1 MTAQTPASDASWA
14 FFLHA
19 EPDFARSVQDR
30 FARHRHHVL
39 ATLRKDGS
47 PRVTGLEVIFR
58 EGQLWLGMMPDSLKA
73 RDLLRDPRLAL
84 HANPGAD
91 DSMDGGDVKL
101 SGRAVQITD
110 PEELARF
117 AASIEQPLPFHLFR
131 VEIVDVVRTSVEGD
145 ELVLRSW
152 RPGEALV
159 VRRRN

>member
-1 MTAQTPASDASWA
+1 MTAQTPAVGSSWA
-14 FFLHA
+14 DFQHA
-19 EPDFARSVQDR
+19 EPDFAQTVQAR

-73 RDLLRDPRLAL
+73 RDLVRDPRLAL
-84 HANPGAD
+84 HANPGTD

-101 SGRAVQITD
+101 SGRAVEITD

-117 AASIEQPLPFHLFR
+117 AEAIEHPLPFHLFR
-131 VEIVDVVRTSVEGD
+131 VELADVVRTSVEGD
-145 ELVLRSW
+145 EMVLRSW
-152 RPGEALV
+152 RPGEELT
-159 VRRRN
+159 VRRRR